1 MRKTITLLIAL
12 LALTVSSWAQVPT
25 VTWENTNLQSVEV
38 DGRTDN
44 WKTQTVGNITITA
57 DAPDEGDASELYTL
71 ESYTTIHI
79 TNGGTLTFSTSLG
92 NFTSIVITCNS
103 ISNAEGIDSGWT
115 PDDSHGALELSWSG
129 NASSVTLASNG
140 SSADFQMNNIMLIE
154 FFVDDSGAPTPSGTS
169 ILWEARQVSHVLL
182 DCRNNVTTQST
193 HVIKNIITTLE
204 NKNASANCSF
214 YEGTVILEYTGE
226 EHDQISFQSIVGDLT
241 EIVITCNAVASATD
255 LSIGWNYDDD
265 KTITW
270 NGSASESVTLS
281 GNLNFSIESIEFSYS
296 PAEAPYLG
304 DRFIG
309 PYNVAYKVTG
319 AHTVSVPAQTFE
331 GTLQIS
337 ETVTYLGDTYYV
349 TEIEENAFYNKN
361 VSNILYGANIAKIGA
376 HAFDGCTHMTDV
388 LLTSEVLDEIGEA
401 AFNNCHLMANF
412 DCYTQL
418 PPVLGNYAFNGTTY
432 LNRIRVINSDAV
444 TAYQATNWSNYG
456 ATICANYVAPSINE
470 QFFWANQT
478 TANWFA
484 VSQVSPTKEVKV
496 MQYPAAV
503 STIYPVTRT
512 GTLIIPEEVQ
522 YLYNAYQVTCI
533 GENAYKDETEID
545 MVIIPLAVTS
555 IEAGAFQ
562 GCSGVTTVQF
572 LSSNPNSI
580 TWADK
585 GVGAEFK
592 TAANGGTKI
601 VVPEGSLDAYKAWA
615 PAWAACMT
623 EGAIVDVTA
632 AAPDAEDTEH
642 LGRYYRTFY
651 DSSTDYML
659 PPSVWAHVGY
669 VRNNEFILRPIAFDG
684 QIVPRGTAVVLESE
698 TPTYRLIPMGNSA
711 PLYNDENEL
720 EGTDTDL
727 AVSTLPAAD
736 QDNVYVLNREA
747 TLGGNRQVG
756 MGMYRYTGSTLGAHK
771 AYLIYDAPSGPNTAP
786 ARFVFK
792 HENQATGVENVQS
805 DKVQCTKVI
814 RDGQLIIIKDGKE
827 YNAQGQKLR

>member
-1 MRKTITLLIAL
+1 
-12 LALTVSSWAQVPT
+12 
-25 VTWENTNLQSVEV
+25 
-38 DGRTDN
+38 
-44 WKTQTVGNITITA
+44 
-57 DAPDEGDASELYTL
+57 
-71 ESYTTIHI
+71 
-79 TNGGTLTFSTSLG
+79 
-92 NFTSIVITCNS
+92 
-103 ISNAEGIDSGWT
+103 
-115 PDDSHGALELSWSG
+115 
-129 NASSVTLASNG
+129 
-140 SSADFQMNNIMLIE
+140 
-154 FFVDDSGAPTPSGTS
+154 
-169 ILWEARQVSHVLL
+169 
-182 DCRNNVTTQST
+182 
-193 HVIKNIITTLE
+193 
-204 NKNASANCSF
+204 
-214 YEGTVILEYTGE
+214 
-226 EHDQISFQSIVGDLT
+226 
-241 EIVITCNAVASATD
+241 
-255 LSIGWNYDDD
+255 
-265 KTITW
+265 
-270 NGSASESVTLS
+270 
-281 GNLNFSIESIEFSYS
+281 
-296 PAEAPYLG
+296 
-304 DRFIG
+304 
-309 PYNVAYKVTG
+309 
-319 AHTVSVPAQTFE
+319 
-331 GTLQIS
+331 
-337 ETVTYLGDTYYV
+337 
-349 TEIEENAFYNKN
+349 
-361 VSNILYGANIAKIGA
+361 
-376 HAFDGCTHMTDV
+376 
-388 LLTSEVLDEIGEA
+388 
-401 AFNNCHLMANF
+401 
-412 DCYTQL
+412 
-418 PPVLGNYAFNGTTY
+418 
-432 LNRIRVINSDAV
+432 
-444 TAYQATNWSNYG
+444 
-456 ATICANYVAPSINE
+456 
-470 QFFWANQT
+470 
-478 TANWFA
+478 
-484 VSQVSPTKEVKV
+484 

-642 LGRYYRTFY
+642 IGRFYRTFY
-651 DSSTDYML
+651 DGSTDYML

-756 MGMYRYTGSTLGAHK
+756 MGMYKYTGTTLGAHK
-771 AYLIYDAPSGPNTAP
+771 AYLIYDAPAGPNSAP

-792 HENQATGVENVQS
+792 HEQNTTDIENVQS

-827 YNAQGQKLR
+827 YNAQGLIIK